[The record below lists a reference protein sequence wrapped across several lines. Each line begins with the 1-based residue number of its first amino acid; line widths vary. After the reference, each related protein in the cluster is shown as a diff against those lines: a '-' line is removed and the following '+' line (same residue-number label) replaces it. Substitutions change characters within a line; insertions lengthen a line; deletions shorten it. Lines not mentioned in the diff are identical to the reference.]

1 MIDFKES
8 ILIESLGALPCLE
21 KVFLDFSSLP
31 ASFLRNI
38 GPLSTLK
45 VLSLLG
51 VDFNSTLPA
60 EGNSTNEQL

>member
-1 MIDFKES
+1 
-8 ILIESLGALPCLE
+8 LGALPCLE
-21 KVFLDFSSLP
+21 EVFLDYSSLP

-38 GPLSTLK
+38 GHLSTLK
-45 VLSLLG
+45 VISLTG